1 MDYTEGDRAQDIAD
15 YVATL
20 RPAVEAR
27 RPGDIDIQMM
37 IDRWG
42 YSETTV
48 RRYLMDLVKEGKL
61 TGPHRVQSSVGRAVV
76 WRLVEDA
83 SIEETKKETA
93 A

>member
-42 YSETTV
+42 YSEM
-48 RRYLMDLVKEGKL
+48 MDLVKEGKL

-76 WRLVEDA
+76 WRLVENA